1 MSEEQKNQ
9 LQKIINDY
17 NEMKNKLI
25 KLTQIVKQEK
35 KSKEEYAEKNQVLE
49 TQNHSLEIENNTL
62 HVNYDNIRKRY
73 DQLQKELTETKKN
86 AKKNNFSMLSYF
98 TGSNIKEENKLMLER
113 IRVLENELEV
123 KIKENEDCHVEVFD
137 IKQQYNNTIEEYEEK
152 LKKNE
157 KELKNTIEEGQNLKS
172 KNITLQNLKDIAE
185 NTIIKKDEQI
195 NELTRLYN
203 NKKFEYENMEKKL
216 NKKLIEK
223 EKVEKINSNI
233 NEYLNFSSLIYEFD
247 FLKNCNVKNKLFLG
261 QKNFIKKGL
270 EIIQTLISDNIE
282 YLIDYF
288 KERYNIY
295 LLLTND
301 KKITFILE
309 KIISYL
315 ILLQQ
320 YLKTFNIFIGL
331 MICIL
336 DYEKI
341 EEINL
346 NKLILYKNISL
357 VFISK
362 SFQLFNL
369 IYKYI
374 IELSKYFDEI
384 SYTNNKYI
392 KDLYCIIELFI
403 KKIYI
408 CLNFNKIYN
417 LQNISVITDRTFHV
431 SIKVNHDY
439 FKNYKNINICIYDPK
454 FLLNIFNN
462 DIPKIK
468 TIYEILISKF
478 ELSNQNEILTFEKNQ
493 IIIEKNKIDEIKSNS
508 ENILKYLNGITNCIN
523 QITNLKKE
531 LCENFIYKNQYLEK
545 EILLIIFNPY
555 IFNKISPEK
564 KIEREIIEI
573 SYKESL
579 ENKEKLN
586 KLMESKNLIKED
598 QNKISKKFSEYESKI
613 KELQDILN
621 NQQNENDL
629 LKMKLMDKSFSQET
643 TIEDNQS
650 NNNINNNE
658 ISDFLNNQNLI
669 LNNENIELNSLKDEI
684 KNYNEIE
691 YHRKINDIIKKY
703 SAKIKNIDMK
713 IESNIQR
720 EEIKNDYEK
729 KINNLKKDFLKKEN
743 ELNDII
749 NEKNDAIEGFSQQIS
764 YLSES
769 LGEFQTLKSI
779 LCNKCQEAFEKNKN

>member
-73 DQLQKELTETKKN
+73 DQLQKELIETKEN
-86 AKKNNFSMLSYF
+86 SKKNNFSMFSYF
-98 TGSNIKEENKLMLER
+98 TGSNIKEENKIMLER
-113 IRVLENELEV
+113 IKILENELEV

-137 IKQQYNNTIEEYEEK
+137 IKQQYNNAIEEYEEK

-157 KELKNTIEEGQNLKS
+157 KELKNSIEEGQSLKD

-185 NTIIKKDEQI
+185 NNIIKKDEQI

-203 NKKFEYENMEKKL
+203 NKKFEFENMEKKL
-216 NKKLIEK
+216 NKKLMEK
-223 EKVEKINSNI
+223 EKVEKIISNI

-247 FLKNCNVKNKLFLG
+247 FLKNCNVINKLFLG

-270 EIIQTLISDNIE
+270 EIIQILISENIE

-288 KERYNIY
+288 KDRFNFY

-301 KKITFILE
+301 KKITFIIE

-341 EEINL
+341 EDINL
-346 NKLILYKNISL
+346 HKLILYKNISL
-357 VFISK
+357 VFITK
-362 SFQLFNL
+362 SFQLLNL
-369 IYKYI
+369 IVKYI
-374 IELSKYFDEI
+374 NELSKYFDEI
-384 SYTNNKYI
+384 SYTNNKCI

-403 KKIYI
+403 KKIFI

-417 LQNISVITDRTFHV
+417 LQNIYVITDRTFHV
-431 SIKVNHDY
+431 SIKINQDY
-439 FKNYKNINICIYDPK
+439 FKNYHNINLCIYDPK

-468 TIYEILISKF
+468 IIYENFISKF
-478 ELSNQNEILTFEKNQ
+478 ILSNQNEIATFEKNQ

-508 ENILKYLNGITNCIN
+508 ENILKYFNGIINCIN
-523 QITNLKKE
+523 QIINLKDE

-555 IFNKISPEK
+555 IFSKIIPEK
-564 KIEREIIEI
+564 KIEREINEI

-586 KLMESKNLIKED
+586 KLMESKNLIQDD

-613 KELQDILN
+613 KELQDLLN

-643 TIEDNQS
+643 TTIEETQS
-650 NNNINNNE
+650 NNNND

-669 LNNENIELNSLKDEI
+669 LNNENLEINSLKDEI

-729 KINNLKKDFLKKEN
+729 KITNLKNDFLTKEN
-743 ELNDII
+743 KLNDII

-769 LGEFQTLKSI
+769 LGEFETLKSI
-779 LCNKCQEAFEKNKN
+779 LCNKCKETFEKNKN

>member
-35 KSKEEYAEKNQVLE
+35 KTKEEFAEKNQVLE
-49 TQNHSLEIENNTL
+49 TKNRSLEVENNTL

-73 DQLQKELTETKKN
+73 DQLQKELIETKEN
-86 AKKNNFSMLSYF
+86 SKKNNFSMFSYF
-98 TGSNIKEENKLMLER
+98 TGSNIKEENKIMLER
-113 IRVLENELEV
+113 IKILENELEV
-123 KIKENEDCHVEVFD
+123 KIKENEDCHVEVFE
-137 IKQQYNNTIEEYEEK
+137 IKQQYNNTVEEYEEK

-157 KELKNTIEEGQNLKS
+157 KELKNSIEEGQSLKD

-185 NTIIKKDEQI
+185 NNIIKKDEQI

-203 NKKFEYENMEKKL
+203 NKKFEFENMEKKL
-216 NKKLIEK
+216 NKKLMDK
-223 EKVEKINSNI
+223 EKVEKIISNV

-247 FLKNCNVKNKLFLG
+247 FLKNCNVINQFFFG
-261 QKNFIKKGL
+261 QKNFLKKGL
-270 EIIQTLISDNIE
+270 EIMQNLISDNFE

-288 KERYNIY
+288 KDKFNFYI
-295 LLLTND
+295 LLTND
-301 KKITFILE
+301 KKVTFIIE
-309 KIISYL
+309 KIISYV

-331 MICIL
+331 IICIL

-341 EEINL
+341 EDINL
-346 NKLILYKNISL
+346 HKLILYKNISL
-357 VFISK
+357 VFITK

-369 IYKYI
+369 IMKYI
-374 IELSKYFDEI
+374 NELSKYFDEI

-403 KKIYI
+403 KKIFI

-417 LQNISVITDRTFHV
+417 LQNICVITDRTFHV
-431 SIKVNHDY
+431 SIKINQDY
-439 FKNYKNINICIYDPK
+439 FKNYHNINLCIYDPQ
-454 FLLNIFNN
+454 FVLNIFNN

-468 TIYEILISKF
+468 VIYENFISKF
-478 ELSNQNEILTFEKNQ
+478 ILSNQNEIAIFEKNQ

-508 ENILKYLNGITNCIN
+508 ENILKYFNGITNCIN
-523 QITNLKKE
+523 QIIDLKDE

-555 IFNKISPEK
+555 IFSKIIPEK
-564 KIEREIIEI
+564 KIEREFNEI

-579 ENKEKLN
+579 ENKEKLT
-586 KLMESKNLIKED
+586 KLMESKNLIKDD

-613 KELQDILN
+613 KELQDLLN

-643 TIEDNQS
+643 TIEENQS
-650 NNNINNNE
+650 NNNND

-669 LNNENIELNSLKDEI
+669 LNNENIEINSIKDEI

-691 YHRKINDIIKKY
+691 YHRKINDLIKKY
-703 SAKIKNIDMK
+703 SAKIKNIDLK

-729 KINNLKKDFLKKEN
+729 KITNLKNDFLTKEN
-743 ELNDII
+743 KLNDII

-769 LGEFQTLKSI
+769 LGEFETLKSI
-779 LCNKCQEAFEKNKN
+779 LCNKCQENFEKNKK

>member
-35 KSKEEYAEKNQVLE
+35 KTKEEFAEKNQVLE
-49 TQNHSLEIENNTL
+49 TKNRSLEVENNTL

-73 DQLQKELTETKKN
+73 DQLQKELIETKEN
-86 AKKNNFSMLSYF
+86 SKKNNFSMFSYF
-98 TGSNIKEENKLMLER
+98 TGSNIKEENKIMLER
-113 IRVLENELEV
+113 IKILENELEV
-123 KIKENEDCHVEVFD
+123 KIKENEDCHVEVFE
-137 IKQQYNNTIEEYEEK
+137 IKQQYNNAVEEYEEK

-157 KELKNTIEEGQNLKS
+157 KELKNSIEEGQSLKD

-185 NTIIKKDEQI
+185 NNIIKKDEQI

-203 NKKFEYENMEKKL
+203 NKKFEFENMEKKL
-216 NKKLIEK
+216 NKKLMDK
-223 EKVEKINSNI
+223 EKVEKIISNV

-247 FLKNCNVKNKLFLG
+247 FLKNCNVINQLFFG
-261 QKNFIKKGL
+261 QKNFLKKGL
-270 EIIQTLISDNIE
+270 EIMQNLISDNIE

-288 KERYNIY
+288 KDRFNFYI
-295 LLLTND
+295 LLTND
-301 KKITFILE
+301 KKVTFIIE

-341 EEINL
+341 EDINL
-346 NKLILYKNISL
+346 HKLILYKNISL
-357 VFISK
+357 VFITK

-369 IYKYI
+369 IMKYI
-374 IELSKYFDEI
+374 NELSKYFDEI

-403 KKIYI
+403 KKIFI

-417 LQNISVITDRTFHV
+417 LQNICVITDRTFHV
-431 SIKVNHDY
+431 SIKINQDY
-439 FKNYKNINICIYDPK
+439 FKNYHNINLCIYDPQ
-454 FLLNIFNN
+454 FVLNIFNN

-468 TIYEILISKF
+468 VIYENFISKF
-478 ELSNQNEILTFEKNQ
+478 IQSNQNEIAIFEKNQ

-508 ENILKYLNGITNCIN
+508 ENILKYFNGITNCIN
-523 QITNLKKE
+523 QIIDLKEE

-555 IFNKISPEK
+555 IFSKIIPEK
-564 KIEREIIEI
+564 KIEREFNEI

-579 ENKEKLN
+579 ENKEKLT
-586 KLMESKNLIKED
+586 KLMESKNLIKDD

-613 KELQDILN
+613 KELQDLLN

-643 TIEDNQS
+643 TIEENQS
-650 NNNINNNE
+650 NNNNDIA
-658 ISDFLNNQNLI
+658 DFLNNQNLI
-669 LNNENIELNSLKDEI
+669 LNNENIEINSIKDEI

-703 SAKIKNIDMK
+703 SAKIKNIDLK

-729 KINNLKKDFLKKEN
+729 KITNLKNDFLTKEN
-743 ELNDII
+743 KLNDII

-769 LGEFQTLKSI
+769 LGEFETLKSI
-779 LCNKCQEAFEKNKN
+779 LCNKCQENFEKNKK

>member
-35 KSKEEYAEKNQVLE
+35 QTKEEFAEKNQVLE
-49 TQNHSLEIENNTL
+49 TKNRSLEVENNTL

-73 DQLQKELTETKKN
+73 DQLQKELIETKEN
-86 AKKNNFSMLSYF
+86 SKKNNFSMFSYF
-98 TGSNIKEENKLMLER
+98 TGSNIKEENKIMLER
-113 IRVLENELEV
+113 IKILENELEV
-123 KIKENEDCHVEVFD
+123 KIKENEDCHVEVFE
-137 IKQQYNNTIEEYEEK
+137 IKQQYNNTVEEYEEK

-157 KELKNTIEEGQNLKS
+157 KELKNSIEEGQSLKD

-185 NTIIKKDEQI
+185 NNIIKKDEQI

-203 NKKFEYENMEKKL
+203 NKKFEFENMEKKL
-216 NKKLIEK
+216 NKKLMDK
-223 EKVEKINSNI
+223 EKVEKIISNV

-247 FLKNCNVKNKLFLG
+247 FLKNCNVINQFFFG
-261 QKNFIKKGL
+261 QKNFLKKGL
-270 EIIQTLISDNIE
+270 EIMQNLISDNIE

-288 KERYNIY
+288 KDKFNFYI
-295 LLLTND
+295 LLTND
-301 KKITFILE
+301 KKVTFIIE
-309 KIISYL
+309 KIISYV

-331 MICIL
+331 IICIL

-341 EEINL
+341 EDINL
-346 NKLILYKNISL
+346 HKLILYKNISL
-357 VFISK
+357 VFITK
-362 SFQLFNL
+362 SFKLFNL
-369 IYKYI
+369 IMKYI
-374 IELSKYFDEI
+374 NELSKYFDEI

-403 KKIYI
+403 KKIFI

-417 LQNISVITDRTFHV
+417 LQNICVITDRTFHV
-431 SIKVNHDY
+431 SIKINQDY
-439 FKNYKNINICIYDPK
+439 FKNYHNINLCIYDPQ
-454 FLLNIFNN
+454 FVLNIFNN

-468 TIYEILISKF
+468 VIYENFISKF
-478 ELSNQNEILTFEKNQ
+478 ILSNQNEIAIFEKNQ

-508 ENILKYLNGITNCIN
+508 ENILKYFNGITNCIN
-523 QITNLKKE
+523 QIIDLKDE

-555 IFNKISPEK
+555 IFSKIIPEK
-564 KIEREIIEI
+564 KIEREFNEI

-579 ENKEKLN
+579 ENKEKLT
-586 KLMESKNLIKED
+586 KLMESKNLIKDD

-613 KELQDILN
+613 KELQDLLN

-629 LKMKLMDKSFSQET
+629 LKMKLIDKSFSQET
-643 TIEDNQS
+643 TFEENQS
-650 NNNINNNE
+650 NNNND

-669 LNNENIELNSLKDEI
+669 LNNENIEINSIKDEI

-691 YHRKINDIIKKY
+691 YHRKINDLIKKY
-703 SAKIKNIDMK
+703 SAKIKNIDLK

-729 KINNLKKDFLKKEN
+729 KITNLKNDFLTKEN
-743 ELNDII
+743 KLNDII

-769 LGEFQTLKSI
+769 LGEFETLKSI
-779 LCNKCQEAFEKNKN
+779 LCNKCQENFEKNKK

>member
-1 MSEEQKNQ
+1 M
-9 LQKIINDY
+9 
-17 NEMKNKLI
+17 
-25 KLTQIVKQEK
+25 
-35 KSKEEYAEKNQVLE
+35 
-49 TQNHSLEIENNTL
+49 
-62 HVNYDNIRKRY
+62 
-73 DQLQKELTETKKN
+73 
-86 AKKNNFSMLSYF
+86 FSYF
-98 TGSNIKEENKLMLER
+98 SGSNIKEENKLMLER

-123 KIKENEDCHVEVFD
+123 KIKENEDCHIEVFD

-523 QITNLKKE
+523 QITNLKEE

-613 KELQDILN
+613 KELQDLLN

-658 ISDFLNNQNLI
+658 IFDFLNNQNLI

>member
-35 KSKEEYAEKNQVLE
+35 KTKEEFAEKNQVLE
-49 TQNHSLEIENNTL
+49 TKNRSLEVENNTL

-73 DQLQKELTETKKN
+73 DQLQKELTETKEN
-86 AKKNNFSMLSYF
+86 SKKNNFSMFSYF
-98 TGSNIKEENKLMLER
+98 TGSNIKEENKIMLER
-113 IRVLENELEV
+113 IKILENELEV
-123 KIKENEDCHVEVFD
+123 KIKENEDCHVEVFE
-137 IKQQYNNTIEEYEEK
+137 IKQQYNNTVEEYEEK

-157 KELKNTIEEGQNLKS
+157 KELKNSIEEGQSLKD

-185 NTIIKKDEQI
+185 NNIIKKDEQI

-203 NKKFEYENMEKKL
+203 NKKFEFENMEKKL
-216 NKKLIEK
+216 NKKLMDK
-223 EKVEKINSNI
+223 EKVEKIISNV

-247 FLKNCNVKNKLFLG
+247 FLKNCNVINQLFFG
-261 QKNFIKKGL
+261 QKNFLKKGL
-270 EIIQTLISDNIE
+270 EIMQNLISDNIE

-288 KERYNIY
+288 KDKFNFYI
-295 LLLTND
+295 LLTND
-301 KKITFILE
+301 KKVTFIIE

-341 EEINL
+341 EDINL
-346 NKLILYKNISL
+346 HKLILYKNISL
-357 VFISK
+357 VFITK

-369 IYKYI
+369 IMKYI
-374 IELSKYFDEI
+374 NELSKYFDEI

-403 KKIYI
+403 KKIFI

-417 LQNISVITDRTFHV
+417 LQNICVITDRTFHV
-431 SIKVNHDY
+431 SIKINQDY
-439 FKNYKNINICIYDPK
+439 FKNYHNINLCIYDPQ
-454 FLLNIFNN
+454 FVLNIFNN

-468 TIYEILISKF
+468 VIYENFISKF
-478 ELSNQNEILTFEKNQ
+478 ILSNQNEITTFEKNQ

-508 ENILKYLNGITNCIN
+508 ENILKYFNGITNCIN
-523 QITNLKKE
+523 QIIDLKDE

-555 IFNKISPEK
+555 IFSKIIPEK
-564 KIEREIIEI
+564 KIEREFNEI

-579 ENKEKLN
+579 ENKEKLT
-586 KLMESKNLIKED
+586 KLMESKNLIKDD

-613 KELQDILN
+613 KELQDLLN

-643 TIEDNQS
+643 TIEENQS
-650 NNNINNNE
+650 NNNND

-669 LNNENIELNSLKDEI
+669 LNNENIEINSIKDEI

-703 SAKIKNIDMK
+703 SAKIKNIDLK

-729 KINNLKKDFLKKEN
+729 KITNLKNDFLTKEN
-743 ELNDII
+743 KLNDII

-769 LGEFQTLKSI
+769 LGEFETLKSI
-779 LCNKCQEAFEKNKN
+779 LCNKCQENFEKNKK

>member
-1 MSEEQKNQ
+1 
-9 LQKIINDY
+9 
-17 NEMKNKLI
+17 MK
-25 KLTQIVKQEK
+25 E
-35 KSKEEYAEKNQVLE
+35 
-49 TQNHSLEIENNTL
+49 
-62 HVNYDNIRKRY
+62 
-73 DQLQKELTETKKN
+73 
-86 AKKNNFSMLSYF
+86 
-98 TGSNIKEENKLMLER
+98 
-113 IRVLENELEV
+113 
-123 KIKENEDCHVEVFD
+123 
-137 IKQQYNNTIEEYEEK
+137 
-152 LKKNE
+152 
-157 KELKNTIEEGQNLKS
+157 
-172 KNITLQNLKDIAE
+172 
-185 NTIIKKDEQI
+185 
-195 NELTRLYN
+195 
-203 NKKFEYENMEKKL
+203 
-216 NKKLIEK
+216 
-223 EKVEKINSNI
+223 
-233 NEYLNFSSLIYEFD
+233 
-247 FLKNCNVKNKLFLG
+247 
-261 QKNFIKKGL
+261 
-270 EIIQTLISDNIE
+270 
-282 YLIDYF
+282 
-288 KERYNIY
+288 
-295 LLLTND
+295 
-301 KKITFILE
+301 
-309 KIISYL
+309 
-315 ILLQQ
+315 
-320 YLKTFNIFIGL
+320 
-331 MICIL
+331 
-336 DYEKI
+336 
-341 EEINL
+341 
-346 NKLILYKNISL
+346 
-357 VFISK
+357 
-362 SFQLFNL
+362 
-369 IYKYI
+369 
-374 IELSKYFDEI
+374 
-384 SYTNNKYI
+384 
-392 KDLYCIIELFI
+392 
-403 KKIYI
+403 
-408 CLNFNKIYN
+408 
-417 LQNISVITDRTFHV
+417 
-431 SIKVNHDY
+431 
-439 FKNYKNINICIYDPK
+439 
-454 FLLNIFNN
+454 
-462 DIPKIK
+462 
-468 TIYEILISKF
+468 
-478 ELSNQNEILTFEKNQ
+478 
-493 IIIEKNKIDEIKSNS
+493 
-508 ENILKYLNGITNCIN
+508 
-523 QITNLKKE
+523 E

-769 LGEFQTLKSI
+769 LGEYQTLKSI